1 MSKEEII
8 EIFNNLK
15 EYIQNKIDSGEHKIY
30 YNDLGWDVK
39 CVDCITA
46 IDTLLDLYKK
56 QKQELDSVKEIYY
69 TQSEIE
75 NKYISKDEIRNKIKK
90 LEELY
95 EKEMKPYQTEFGL
108 NLSLLTKK
116 EKEEV
121 INKRNSLLT
130 QIVTLKEILGE

>member
-1 MSKEEII
+1 MTEEEII

-46 IDTLLDLYKK
+46 IDTLLDLYNK
-56 QKQELDSVKEIYY
+56 QKEEKED
-69 TQSEIE
+69 
-75 NKYISKDEIRNKIKK
+75 YISKAEIRDKIKK
-90 LEELY
+90 LEEFY

-116 EKEEV
+116 EREEV

-130 QIVTLKEILGE
+130 QITTLKELLKE

>member
-75 NKYISKDEIRNKIKK
+75 NKYISKDKIRKEIEKTE
-90 LEELY
+90 EELY
-95 EKEMKPYQTEFGL
+95 KGEVLQRFAYIKIETLRE
-108 NLSLLTKK
+108 LL
-116 EKEEV
+116 EE
-121 INKRNSLLT
+121 
-130 QIVTLKEILGE
+130 